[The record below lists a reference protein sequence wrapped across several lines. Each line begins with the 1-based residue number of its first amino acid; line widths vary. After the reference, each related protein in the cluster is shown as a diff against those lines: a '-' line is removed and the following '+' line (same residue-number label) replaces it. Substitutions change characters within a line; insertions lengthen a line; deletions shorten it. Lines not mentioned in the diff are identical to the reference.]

1 MTAQR
6 DKSKIIPGTTI
17 FDGAESRKGYRIN
30 KFAMSFTKPENRE
43 AFTADEEA
51 YMEKWALSDQER
63 QFLRDR
69 DYRGL
74 IEECGGNIY
83 MIMKLGTCTGH
94 GLYHVGAQLRGQT
107 FEEFMATR
115 NASGAR

>member
-1 MTAQR
+1 MVKQV
-6 DKSKIIPGTTI
+6 DKSKEIPGTTI
-17 FDGAESRKGYRIN
+17 FGGSESRKGYRLN
-30 KFAMSFTKPENRE
+30 KFAMSFTTPSNRE
-43 AFTADEEA
+43 AFSADEEA
-51 YMEKWALSDQER
+51 YMEQWKLSDRER
-63 QFLRDR
+63 QFIRAR

-74 IEECGGNIY
+74 IEECGRNIY

-107 FEEFMATR
+107 FEEFLATR

>member
-1 MTAQR
+1 MDTPIVVDVWQLSLEGL
-6 DKSKIIPGTTI
+6 K
-17 FDGAESRKGYRIN
+17 N
-30 KFAMSFTKPENRE
+30 
-43 AFTADEEA
+43 ADTSLFVC
-51 YMEKWALSDQER
+51 LSDTEK

-74 IEECGGNIY
+74 IDQCGGNIY